1 MTICGY
7 FRHQSPNK
15 LVSQL
20 DDPISTKLFMVPGG
34 SRTFIPRT
42 GPVCQ
47 GLAEK
52 RAGNSNL
59 IGGTTKEDTV

>member
-34 SRTFIPRT
+34 QEHLSL
-42 GPVCQ
+42 GPAQFAKVW
-47 GLAEK
+47 L
-52 RAGNSNL
+52 
-59 IGGTTKEDTV
+59 KEGREIQI